1 MKKMDNKAQ
10 GSQMMVFLFIIIIT
24 MFIFADAGIRSWI
37 EVTFNSVFY
46 PLIGFD
52 GNFPIITIV
61 LAGIIVVFLSSF
73 FQNLFTDYKK
83 MGEAQEIMKAY
94 QAEMRKA
101 TKEGNTNRV
110 NKLRKMQPQ
119 IMKKQ
124 TEVQSNSMKPMM
136 FLFIFIVPIFIWL
149 RYFLSNL
156 PYYYFTVP
164 WAKNVSFFDNSI
176 LWQSWLWIYLI
187 FSMIIG
193 QLLRAGFKYISWS
206 DWWQNIRGKNKPT
219 FNQ

>member
-1 MKKMDNKAQ
+1 MDSKAQ
-10 GSQMMVFLFIIIIT
+10 GNRMILFLFVIMIT
-24 MFIFADAGIRSWI
+24 WVVFGNEGIRQWI

-46 PLIGFD
+46 PIIGFN

-61 LAGIIVVFLSSF
+61 LAGTIVVFLSGF
-73 FQNLFTDYKK
+73 FQNLFADYKK
-83 MGEAQEIMKAY
+83 MGEAQEITKAY

-101 TKEGNTNRV
+101 TKEGNTNRL

-124 TEVQSNSMKPMM
+124 TEVQGNAMKPML

-149 RYFLSNL
+149 RFFLSNL
-156 PYYYFTVP
+156 PYYYFTAP
-164 WAKNVSFFDNSI
+164 WAKNISFFDNSI

-193 QLLRAGFKYISWS
+193 QILRGALKYITWS
-206 DWWQNIRGKNKPT
+206 EWWKNIRGKNKPT
-219 FNQ
+219 SNQ